1 MGTRKCLGCEN
12 NVPQQPGKRSKLFC
26 SDKCRQKIWQEKRR
40 KELNYLRAEKQS
52 TVNTESKIIKEK
64 KAPEPK
70 EKDKKQTIVTSTADD
85 ELAKIMASINL
96 PSNKK

>member
-1 MGTRKCLGCEN
+1 M
-12 NVPQQPGKRSKLFC
+12 
-26 SDKCRQKIWQEKRR
+26 
-40 KELNYLRAEKQS
+40 
-52 TVNTESKIIKEK
+52 NTESKIIKEK